1 MARKAKSAENTEEI
15 QPELNL
21 IAENDAAPVEI
32 VVESKTDEEKPVV
45 GADEGI
51 DVLRERLQ
59 KAKEHLAAE
68 KQARLEAEKLASR
81 ASVEVKEN
89 QVHLVTNAI
98 DILNRERDIIK
109 HNIKELMAAG
119 DYDRVVDLQEM
130 LSVNNSKLMELENG
144 LQEMK
149 NQPAP
154 QQPKAPEPDDIVENL
169 IRQVSPRSARWLD
182 RNRDNLNSVKALRI
196 MERAHG
202 DALDNDIEPDSD
214 EYFKFIEKRLGIGK
228 APPKQQVRY
237 EMDDDEDQIMSS
249 AAEPTSRRSAPP
261 AAPVSRSS
269 QMGHNSRTITLT
281 ADQAEAARISGLTNQ
296 QYWELMQRE
305 KERSTSH

>member
-1 MARKAKSAENTEEI
+1 MVRKAKPAENTEEI
-15 QPELNL
+15 QPEINL
-21 IAENDAAPVEI
+21 IAENDAP
-32 VVESKTDEEKPVV
+32 VVEVVVDESKAV
-45 GADEGI
+45 GAEEGI
-51 DVLRERLQ
+51 DVLRDRLQ

-68 KQARLEAEKLASR
+68 KQARMEAEKLANQ
-81 ASVEVKEN
+81 ATVEVKEN
-89 QVHLVTNAI
+89 QVHLVSNAI
-98 DILNRERDIIK
+98 DILNRERDNIK
-109 HNIKELMAAG
+109 HNIKVYLAAG

-130 LSVNNSKLMELENG
+130 LAVNNSKLMELQNG
-144 LQEMK
+144 LQDMK

-202 DALDNDIEPDSD
+202 DALDNEIEPDSD

-228 APPKQQVRY
+228 TPPKQQVRY
-237 EMDDDEDQIMSS
+237 EYQDDDEPIMS
-249 AAEPTSRRSAPP
+249 AASEATSRRSAPP
-261 AAPVSRSS
+261 AAPVSRSQ
-269 QMGHNSRTITLT
+269 QMGQNSRTVTLT

-296 QYWELMQRE
+296 QYWDLLQRE
-305 KERSTSH
+305 KSRATSH

>member
-1 MARKAKSAENTEEI
+1 MVRKAKPAENTEEI
-15 QPELNL
+15 QPEINL
-21 IAENDAAPVEI
+21 IAENDAP
-32 VVESKTDEEKPVV
+32 VVEVVVDESKAV
-45 GADEGI
+45 GAEEGI
-51 DVLRERLQ
+51 DVLRDRLQ

-68 KQARLEAEKLASR
+68 KQARMEAEKLAKQ
-81 ASVEVKEN
+81 AG
-89 QVHLVTNAI
+89 
-98 DILNRERDIIK
+98 LNDGMLPPKPRLFCPICCERDNIK
-109 HNIKELMAAG
+109 HNIKEYLAAG

-130 LSVNNSKLMELENG
+130 LAVNNSKLMELQNG
-144 LQEMK
+144 LQDMK

-202 DALDNDIEPDSD
+202 DALDNEIEPDSD

-228 APPKQQVRY
+228 TPPKQQVRY
-237 EMDDDEDQIMSS
+237 EYEDDDEPIMS
-249 AAEPTSRRSAPP
+249 AASEATSRRSAPP
-261 AAPVSRSS
+261 AAPVSRSQ
-269 QMGHNSRTITLT
+269 QMGQNSRTVTLT

-296 QYWELMQRE
+296 QYWDLLQRE
-305 KERSTSH
+305 KSRATSH

>member
-1 MARKAKSAENTEEI
+1 MVIGAE
-15 QPELNL
+15 
-21 IAENDAAPVEI
+21 
-32 VVESKTDEEKPVV
+32 
-45 GADEGI
+45 EGI
-51 DVLRERLQ
+51 DVLRDRLQ

-68 KQARLEAEKLASR
+68 KQARMEAEKLANQ
-81 ASVEVKEN
+81 ATVEVKEN
-89 QVHLVTNAI
+89 QVHLVSNAI
-98 DILNRERDIIK
+98 DILNRERDNIK
-109 HNIKELMAAG
+109 HNIKEYLAAG

-130 LSVNNSKLMELENG
+130 LAVNNSKLMELQNG
-144 LQEMK
+144 LQDMK

-202 DALDNDIEPDSD
+202 DALDNEIEPDSD

-228 APPKQQVRY
+228 TPPKQQVRY
-237 EMDDDEDQIMSS
+237 EYQDDDEPIMS
-249 AAEPTSRRSAPP
+249 AASEATSRRSAPP
-261 AAPVSRSS
+261 AAPVSRSQ
-269 QMGHNSRTITLT
+269 QMGQNSRTVTLT

-296 QYWELMQRE
+296 QYWDLLQRE
-305 KERSTSH
+305 KSRATSH

>member
-1 MARKAKSAENTEEI
+1 MVRKAKPAENTEEI
-15 QPELNL
+15 QPEINL
-21 IAENDAAPVEI
+21 IAENDAP
-32 VVESKTDEEKPVV
+32 VVEVVVDESKAV
-45 GADEGI
+45 GAEEGI
-51 DVLRERLQ
+51 DVLRDRLQ

-68 KQARLEAEKLASR
+68 KQARMEAEKLANQ
-81 ASVEVKEN
+81 ATVEVKEN
-89 QVHLVTNAI
+89 QVHLVSNAI
-98 DILNRERDIIK
+98 DILNRERDNIK
-109 HNIKELMAAG
+109 HNIKEYLAAG

-130 LSVNNSKLMELENG
+130 LAVNNSKLMELQNG
-144 LQEMK
+144 LQDMK

-202 DALDNDIEPDSD
+202 DALDNEIEPDSD

-228 APPKQQVRY
+228 TPPKQQVRY
-237 EMDDDEDQIMSS
+237 EYQDDDEPIMS
-249 AAEPTSRRSAPP
+249 AASEATSRRSAPP
-261 AAPVSRSS
+261 AAPVSRSQ
-269 QMGHNSRTITLT
+269 QMGQNSRTVTLT

-296 QYWELMQRE
+296 QYWDLLQRD
-305 KERSTSH
+305 KSRATSH

>member
-1 MARKAKSAENTEEI
+1 MVRKAKPAENTEEI
-15 QPELNL
+15 QPEINL
-21 IAENDAAPVEI
+21 IAENDAP
-32 VVESKTDEEKPVV
+32 VVEVVVDESKAV
-45 GADEGI
+45 GAEEGI
-51 DVLRERLQ
+51 DVLRDRLQ

-68 KQARLEAEKLASR
+68 KQARMEAEKLANQ
-81 ASVEVKEN
+81 ATVEVKEN
-89 QVHLVTNAI
+89 QVHLVSNAI
-98 DILNRERDIIK
+98 DILNRERDNIK
-109 HNIKELMAAG
+109 HNIKEYLAAG

-130 LSVNNSKLMELENG
+130 LAVNNSKLMELQNG
-144 LQEMK
+144 LQDMK

-202 DALDNDIEPDSD
+202 DALDNEIEPDSD

-228 APPKQQVRY
+228 TPPKQQVRY
-237 EMDDDEDQIMSS
+237 EYQDDDEPIMS
-249 AAEPTSRRSAPP
+249 AASEATSRRSAPP
-261 AAPVSRSS
+261 AAPVSRSQ
-269 QMGHNSRTITLT
+269 QMGQNSRTVTLT

-296 QYWELMQRE
+296 QYWDLLQRE
-305 KERSTSH
+305 KSRATSH

>member
-1 MARKAKSAENTEEI
+1 MVRKAKPAENTEEI
-15 QPELNL
+15 QPEINL
-21 IAENDAAPVEI
+21 IAENDAP
-32 VVESKTDEEKPVV
+32 VVEVVVDESKAV
-45 GADEGI
+45 GAEEGI
-51 DVLRERLQ
+51 DVLRDRLQ

-68 KQARLEAEKLASR
+68 KQARMEAEKLANQ
-81 ASVEVKEN
+81 ATVEVKEN
-89 QVHLVTNAI
+89 QVHLVSNAI
-98 DILNRERDIIK
+98 DILNRERDNIK
-109 HNIKELMAAG
+109 HNIKEYLAAG

-130 LSVNNSKLMELENG
+130 LAVNNSKLMELQNG
-144 LQEMK
+144 LQDMK

-202 DALDNDIEPDSD
+202 DALDNEIEPDSD

-228 APPKQQVRY
+228 TPPKQQVRY
-237 EMDDDEDQIMSS
+237 EYEDDDEPIMS
-249 AAEPTSRRSAPP
+249 AASEATSRRSAPP
-261 AAPVSRSS
+261 AAPVSRSQ
-269 QMGHNSRTITLT
+269 QMGQNSRTVTLT

-296 QYWELMQRE
+296 QYWDLLQRE
-305 KERSTSH
+305 KSRATSH

>member
-1 MARKAKSAENTEEI
+1 MVRKAKPAENTEEI
-15 QPELNL
+15 QPEINL
-21 IAENDAAPVEI
+21 IAENDAP
-32 VVESKTDEEKPVV
+32 VVEVVVDESKAV
-45 GADEGI
+45 GAEEGI
-51 DVLRERLQ
+51 DVLRDRLQ

-68 KQARLEAEKLASR
+68 KQARIEAEKLANQ
-81 ASVEVKEN
+81 ATVEVKEN
-89 QVHLVTNAI
+89 QVHLVSNAI
-98 DILNRERDIIK
+98 DILNRERDNIK
-109 HNIKELMAAG
+109 HNIKEYLAAG

-130 LSVNNSKLMELENG
+130 LAVNNSKLMELQNG
-144 LQEMK
+144 LQDMK

-202 DALDNDIEPDSD
+202 DALDNEIEPDSD

-228 APPKQQVRY
+228 TPPKQQVRY
-237 EMDDDEDQIMSS
+237 EYQDDDEPIMS
-249 AAEPTSRRSAPP
+249 AASEATSRRSAPP
-261 AAPVSRSS
+261 AAPVSRSQ
-269 QMGHNSRTITLT
+269 QMGQNSRTVTLT

-296 QYWELMQRE
+296 QYWDLLQRE
-305 KERSTSH
+305 KSRATSH